1 MRPPLSAASALRPH
15 SSASIDRHK
24 LPSLHSHN
32 TSLPTLYLPSQGQG
46 HGSSE
51 TYSLRDVGFLRCLC
65 PAHSDPVL
73 QLLPTQTQ
81 HFCSWDTR
89 HTARPAH
96 LKLIFGSSSCF
107 CTDEII
113 KATNTFVCMHYSIE
127 CLTSRLHLQPT
138 VVQLCAADSHTVS
151 PSHVQLGFTDQPNC
165 QAVSNGMYTPT
176 QSAQVSYMHAFR
188 SL

>member
-65 PAHSDPVL
+65 LCPALYCSYFVL
-73 QLLPTQTQ
+73 KRSISFHETP
-81 HFCSWDTR
+81 DT
-89 HTARPAH
+89 HTRPAH
-96 LKLIFGSSSCF
+96 LIFGSNSCF
-107 CTDEII
+107 CAHEII
-113 KATNTFVCMHYSIE
+113 KATNTFVCVHYSIE

-176 QSAQVSYMHAFR
+176 QSAQVLYMHSFR